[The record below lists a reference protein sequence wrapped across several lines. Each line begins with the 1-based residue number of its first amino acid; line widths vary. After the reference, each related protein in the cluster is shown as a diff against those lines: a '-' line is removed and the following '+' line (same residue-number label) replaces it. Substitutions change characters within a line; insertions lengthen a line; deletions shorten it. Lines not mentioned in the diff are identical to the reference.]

1 MYSKARLFALV
12 GFIGLSVTSFAQ
24 RPEVTSAAIAVDRN
38 DLDAAKQHIDE
49 AKAIVD
55 EKGPSAVSEST
66 LQKYYYRRSEIYY
79 KLYAASKD
87 LTSLNEALENAT
99 ALLAYNKAVDDDDYT
114 EEIMELLPTMFVD
127 LSNTAAAFSGD
138 PAKLADAYNLY
149 NDMYK
154 FKATEGIGEVD
165 TTSLYYMALLASQMK
180 DTALTIQ
187 HYKQLLEMGYHGRQW
202 TAMYEGNRVP
212 VENKEVLDAYLE
224 RGVVSDPE
232 LSPSINEELWIQTIF
247 WLNIADRKE
256 EFNEYLAKAMALYPD
271 NSDLVIFQLQDYL
284 DSEDYDGALANLDK
298 LRQADPGEALY
309 LYNMGFI
316 YHVYKEDR
324 DKGLEFYNM
333 AIEADST
340 HKDALYQAGLVY
352 VEYSNVKADAMNDV
366 PSNKQREYDALKK
379 EKEDLLKKALEYFLL
394 AEAQDP
400 EDKTTLQSLAK
411 VYYQLGNAEKA
422 LEYNEKAQ

>member
-1 MYSKARLFALV
+1 MYSKARLLALV
-12 GFIGLSVTSFAQ
+12 GFIGLSATSFAQ
-24 RPEVTSAAIAVDRN
+24 RPEVTSAAIAVDRG
-38 DLDAAKQHIDE
+38 DLAAAQQHIDE

-79 KLYAASKD
+79 KMYAASKD
-87 LTSLNEALENAT
+87 ITSLNEAIENAT

-114 EEIMELLPTMFVD
+114 DDIMELLPTMFSD
-127 LSNTAAAFSGD
+127 MSQTAAVYSQDEATR
-138 PAKLADAYNLY
+138 ADAYNIYNDLY
-149 NDMYK
+149 N
-154 FKATEGIGEVD
+154 FKKTDGVGQID
-165 TTSLYYMALLASQMK
+165 TTSLYYMTLLASQMK
-180 DTALTIQ
+180 DTARTIE
-187 HYKQLLEMGYHGRQW
+187 HYKQLLEMGYKGRQW
-202 TAMYEGNRVP
+202 TAMYEGQRTP
-212 VENKEVLDAYLE
+212 IESKEMLDIYLE
-224 RGVVSDPE
+224 REIVSDPE
-232 LSPSINEELWIQTIF
+232 LSPSINEELWIQAIY
-247 WLNIADRKE
+247 WMNISGRKA
-256 EFNEYLAKAMALYPD
+256 EFNEYLAKAMELYPD

-284 DSEDYDGALANLDK
+284 DSEDYDGALANLET
-298 LRQADPGEALY
+298 LRQADPGNALY

-316 YHVYKEDR
+316 HHVYKEDR
-324 DKGLEFYNM
+324 DKGLEFYDL
-333 AIEADST
+333 AIQADST

-422 LEYNEKAQ
+422 LEYNEKSQ